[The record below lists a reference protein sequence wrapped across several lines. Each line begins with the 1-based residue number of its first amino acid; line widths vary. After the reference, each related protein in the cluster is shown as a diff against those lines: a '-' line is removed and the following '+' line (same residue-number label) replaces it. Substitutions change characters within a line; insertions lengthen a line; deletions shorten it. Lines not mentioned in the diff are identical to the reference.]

1 MSPGVTAS
9 AETRKETFTVLDCP
23 GSSVTRANPTS
34 LWFGTTI
41 ALTGWCTYTG
51 TTSVPARLP
60 VLDTV
65 KVAVTVPV
73 LDTLLVADSPLVW
86 NVVYD
91 SPKPNGKRGL

>member
-1 MSPGVTAS
+1 MHGLDLPGIQ
-9 AETRKETFTVLDCP
+9 CHP
-23 GSSVTRANPTS
+23 GEAHQPLVGAPAT
-34 LWFGTTI
+34 

-73 LDTLLVADSPLVW
+73 RDTLPVADSPLVP

-91 SPKPNGKRGL
+91 SP